1 MIYSCLWNVI
11 THSLM
16 LQFKQNAIFLQVA
29 LPMLMF
35 SNKTVIEARNNPA
48 SFFSHNRM
56 DWLDKVL

>member
-11 THSLM
+11 TQSLM
-16 LQFKQNAIFLQVA
+16 LQFKQKVIFLQVA
-29 LPMLMF
+29 LPVLMF

-48 SFFSHNRM
+48 RFFPHNRM